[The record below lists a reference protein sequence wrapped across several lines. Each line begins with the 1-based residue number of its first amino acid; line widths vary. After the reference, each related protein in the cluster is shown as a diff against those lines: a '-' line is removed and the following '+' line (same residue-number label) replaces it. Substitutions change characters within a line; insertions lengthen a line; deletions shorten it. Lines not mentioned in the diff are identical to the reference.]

1 MVNPIIVALDVPT
14 LNEATTLA
22 ESLVEEVG
30 GFKVG
35 MELLMG
41 AGPAAIETIAE
52 MGHPVFVDAKL
63 HDIPHTVERAAMR
76 IKAAGAR
83 WVTAHAVGGQEMMEA
98 AVIGMGGGGVLAV
111 TMLTSLSQTDLESV
125 GVSALSSDYV
135 VSLASLAAT
144 SNTEGVVCSS
154 DEIRRVKEKEPSL
167 LVFTPGVRP
176 GSSESDDQK
185 RVATPEHA
193 RANGADFLVI
203 GRPITRAADPV
214 TAAREIATAIGRSD
228 R

>member
-1 MVNPIIVALDVPT
+1 
-14 LNEATTLA
+14 
-22 ESLVEEVG
+22 
-30 GFKVG
+30 
-35 MELLMG
+35 
-41 AGPAAIETIAE
+41 
-52 MGHPVFVDAKL
+52 
-63 HDIPHTVERAAMR
+63 
-76 IKAAGAR
+76 
-83 WVTAHAVGGQEMMEA
+83 
-98 AVIGMGGGGVLAV
+98 
-111 TMLTSLSQTDLESV
+111 
-125 GVSALSSDYV
+125 